1 MRILSWDVGIYN
13 LCYCILERTIDENNI
28 KTIKIVDWD
37 IVNLV
42 DNEDMKKNRIL
53 LFENIPKKL
62 QERPQLLDVDLVVIE
77 NQPSLKNPQMKS
89 IQMILYSYFL
99 ILGKIVGNNV
109 NSSRYIENVVFCSAS
124 NKLKIYDGPP
134 IIFEEKPKKI
144 KAISKKKTQLEV
156 IIPKI
161 KNQDINT
168 EIIDKDISIENLDEN
183 IILDEDICKDEEIED
198 PNIKSKKKK
207 ATLAYKDKK
216 RLAIEHAKYFV
227 LKNDAGHIDFF
238 NKHKKKDDL
247 ADSYLQGLYWFKN
260 IK

>member
-28 KTIKIVDWD
+28 KTIKIIDWD

-99 ILGKIVGNNV
+99 ILGKIVGNSV
-109 NSSRYIENVVFCSAS
+109 DSSRYIENVVFCSAS

-134 IIFEEKPKKI
+134 IIFEEKPKKV
-144 KAISKKKTQLEV
+144 KAISKKKALLEA
-156 IIPKI
+156 IIPEI
-161 KNQDINT
+161 DNQDNT
-168 EIIDKDISIENLDEN
+168 ETIHKEIDEN

-227 LKNDAGHIDFF
+227 LKNDAGYIDFF